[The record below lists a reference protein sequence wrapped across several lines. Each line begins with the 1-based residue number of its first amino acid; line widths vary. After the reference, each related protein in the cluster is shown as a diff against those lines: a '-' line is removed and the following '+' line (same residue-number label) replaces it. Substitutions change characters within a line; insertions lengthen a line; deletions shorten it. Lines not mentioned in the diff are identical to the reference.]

1 MRNYKYYSVI
11 TGLFSA
17 TLLIS
22 NILDTKIFMFGTLD
36 LPAGIILFP
45 LAYLFGNILTEV
57 YGYAASRKVIWT
69 GFASLILMIV
79 FLELGRVLPAASFWT
94 YQDSFNNILGHIPR
108 IVIASISAYFIGEF
122 CNSFVLAKLKVKTKG
137 KGMPIR
143 FVGSTIVGQA
153 VDTTVFVSIAFIGV
167 LPLYSLGSII
177 LSAWAFKVGW
187 EIIALPMTL
196 PIVKWLKKVENEDY
210 YDKETNFNPFQLKY
224 DQI

>member
-1 MRNYKYYSVI
+1 MKNYKYYSVI

-17 TLLIS
+17 ILVIS
-22 NILDTKIFMFGTLD
+22 NILDTKIFMFAGLD

-45 LAYLFGNILTEV
+45 LAYLIGDILTEV

-69 GFASLILMIV
+69 GFASLILLIS
-79 FLELGRVLPAASFWT
+79 FLELGRILPAASFWS
-94 YQDSFNNILGHIPR
+94 YQESFNNILGHVPR

-122 CNSFVLAKLKVKTKG
+122 CNSFVLAKLKVKTEG

-143 FVGSTIVGQA
+143 FVASTLVGQA

-167 LPLYSLGSII
+167 LPFNSLFPII

-210 YDKETNFNPFQLKY
+210 FDKETDFNPFQIK
-224 DQI
+224 